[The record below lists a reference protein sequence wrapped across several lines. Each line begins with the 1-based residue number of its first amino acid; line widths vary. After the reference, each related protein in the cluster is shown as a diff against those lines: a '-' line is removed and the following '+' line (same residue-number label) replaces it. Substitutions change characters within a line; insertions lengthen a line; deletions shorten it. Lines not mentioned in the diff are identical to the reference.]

1 MRLES
6 KTYKWMLLIVSE
18 LSKEAKDN
26 IETKIHD
33 VIFIKPREVAGPICT
48 NRPDYLKA
56 SVVEQLYY
64 LQTISDE
71 TIQLKGKNYPMQKAV

>member
-1 MRLES
+1 
-6 KTYKWMLLIVSE
+6 MLF
-18 LSKEAKDN
+18 LSN
-26 IETKIHD
+26 HHNFPT
-33 VIFIKPREVAGPICT
+33 FREVAGPICT